1 MEGIQLLSQNR
12 GNTRAGMILVVGQG
26 QTMSAVERASGRT
39 PWTASDALPAAWNSW
54 MDTQWQSKDSRKN
67 ANLYSTDHVLFAQTG
82 DQSGRI
88 PRSIYVWGNDGW
100 AEFASPGDALRIE
113 ATGGGYVV
121 VSSGEV
127 LEAYL
132 LAPSAAPEQ

>member
-1 MEGIQLLSQNR
+1 MVDGY
-12 GNTRAGMILVVGQG
+12 LVLPGPTGFVPYA
-26 QTMSAVERASGRT
+26 MKDGR
-39 PWTASDALPAAWNSW
+39 PGKVIPYPP
-54 MDTQWQSKDSRKN
+54 QWQSEDSRRN